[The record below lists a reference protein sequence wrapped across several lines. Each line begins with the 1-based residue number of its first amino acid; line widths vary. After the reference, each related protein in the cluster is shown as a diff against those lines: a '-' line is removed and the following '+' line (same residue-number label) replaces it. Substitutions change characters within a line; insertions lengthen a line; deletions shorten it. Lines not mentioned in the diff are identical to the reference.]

1 MFYLN
6 ETYYRFIYL
15 LIAILCNIL
24 TLYLH
29 KVDIAFISIIPTLFV
44 TNIIDYFIFTEP
56 REIFFFYIY
65 SCFTFFF
72 FFFFLFLFFFFFIL
86 LFYYF
91 IIFIF
96 FFIFL
101 LHFFFFIILYF
112 FFFFNYLD

>member
-29 KVDIAFISIIPTLFV
+29 KVDIAFISIILTLFV

-72 FFFFLFLFFFFFIL
+72 FFFFPFLINFFFYYIKTAIYFKKCLIIKIFKNKIIFI
-86 LFYYF
+86 YF
-91 IIFIF
+91 II
-96 FFIFL
+96 
-101 LHFFFFIILYF
+101 ILT
-112 FFFFNYLD
+112 